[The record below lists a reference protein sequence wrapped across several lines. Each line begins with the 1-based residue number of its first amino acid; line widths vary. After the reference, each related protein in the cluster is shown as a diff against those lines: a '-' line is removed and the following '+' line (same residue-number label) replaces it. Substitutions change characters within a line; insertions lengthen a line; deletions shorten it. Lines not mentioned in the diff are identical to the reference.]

1 VKKILAVLF
10 SLLAVLVFVPTIQNV
25 SAETLKVKVSVSSCA
40 ILDAPLNEANTIYT
54 ASFGDE
60 LEVLGTAQT
69 GELSF
74 YQVKIPGSEQNGW
87 VLKNAVSASNS
98 KALEKSLDPNAK
110 TLNKDVKVYSTQK
123 LEKGSE
129 IIIAGKPVLLSQ
141 FQEVKIVGG
150 YNKNSDSTKIMFE
163 YENQILTGYVKT
175 SDLVVEG
182 FNGTIILIVFIFILV
197 VSIIVSIIV
206 ATKKKRKKAKNKT

>member
-1 VKKILAVLF
+1 MKKILTVLF

-40 ILDAPLNEANTIYT
+40 ILDAPLNGANTIYT

-110 TLNKDVKVYSTQK
+110 TLNKDVKVYST
-123 LEKGSE
+123 E
-129 IIIAGKPVLLSQ
+129 
-141 FQEVKIVGG
+141 
-150 YNKNSDSTKIMFE
+150 
-163 YENQILTGYVKT
+163 
-175 SDLVVEG
+175 
-182 FNGTIILIVFIFILV
+182 
-197 VSIIVSIIV
+197 
-206 ATKKKRKKAKNKT
+206 

>member
-1 VKKILAVLF
+1 MKKILTVLF

-40 ILDAPLNEANTIYT
+40 ILDAPLNGANTIYT

-110 TLNKDVKVYSTQK
+110 TLNKDVKVYSTEK
-123 LEKGSE
+123 LENGSE

-141 FQEVKIVGG
+141 FQEVKIVC
-150 YNKNSDSTKIMFE
+150 I
-163 YENQILTGYVKT
+163 T
-175 SDLVVEG
+175 SQ
-182 FNGTIILIVFIFILV
+182 
-197 VSIIVSIIV
+197 
-206 ATKKKRKKAKNKT
+206 R

>member
-1 VKKILAVLF
+1 M
-10 SLLAVLVFVPTIQNV
+10 
-25 SAETLKVKVSVSSCA
+25 
-40 ILDAPLNEANTIYT
+40 YT

-110 TLNKDVKVYSTQK
+110 TLNKDVKVYSTEK

-197 VSIIVSIIV
+197 ISIIVSIIV